1 MPETTFTRNTI
12 RRLQNMRKKRKF
24 AQNNVGSA
32 PGTII
37 KSPDA
42 EPTVVRGWPFEGGS
56 EDAVTITDVDSIK
69 SLQSGKIDGG
79 LWIDVRGLA
88 DTKFIA
94 EIGEAFGLHPLVI
107 EDVANIAQRPK
118 AEVHDDDYIVIVL
131 REPCGGPPFDS
142 EQVAIVIGPDFV
154 LTFQE
159 RASDI
164 FDPVR
169 KRLIEGS
176 RPMRELGAPYLGY
189 ALINSVV
196 DSYFPILEGYGELS
210 ETLEQTVI
218 EEPDPGRITE
228 IHLLK
233 RELQAMRR
241 ALWSQREAIATLQRA
256 DTKLIPDAL
265 KIYLRDCSDHSFQL
279 LDMVEVY
286 REISQGLV
294 DLHLSAISNRMNEI
308 MKVLTIISMIFLPMS
323 FLTGLYGMN
332 FVTTSPYNLP
342 ELKWKFGYF
351 WALGLMLTSA
361 GGMLYYFW
369 RKGWIGKD

>member
-12 RRLQNMRKKRKF
+12 RRLQNMRRKRKF

-189 ALINSVV
+189 ALIDSVV

>member
-12 RRLQNMRKKRKF
+12 RRLQNMRRKRKF

-189 ALINSVV
+189 ALIDSVV

-241 ALWSQREAIATLQRA
+241 ALWSQREAIATLKRA

-323 FLTGLYGMN
+323 FLTGFYGMN

>member
-189 ALINSVV
+189 ALIDSVV

>member
-12 RRLQNMRKKRKF
+12 RRLQNMRRKRKF

-189 ALINSVV
+189 ALIDSIV

>member
-12 RRLQNMRKKRKF
+12 RRLQNMRRKRKF

-189 ALINSVV
+189 ALIDSVV
-196 DSYFPILEGYGELS
+196 DSYFPIFEGYGELS

>member
-12 RRLQNMRKKRKF
+12 RRLQNMRRKRKF

-189 ALINSVV
+189 ALIDLVV

>member
-12 RRLQNMRKKRKF
+12 RRLQNMRRKRKF

-56 EDAVTITDVDSIK
+56 EDAVTITDVDSIR

-189 ALINSVV
+189 ALIDSVV

>member
-1 MPETTFTRNTI
+1 
-12 RRLQNMRKKRKF
+12 
-24 AQNNVGSA
+24 
-32 PGTII
+32 
-37 KSPDA
+37 
-42 EPTVVRGWPFEGGS
+42 
-56 EDAVTITDVDSIK
+56 
-69 SLQSGKIDGG
+69 
-79 LWIDVRGLA
+79 
-88 DTKFIA
+88 
-94 EIGEAFGLHPLVI
+94 
-107 EDVANIAQRPK
+107 
-118 AEVHDDDYIVIVL
+118 
-131 REPCGGPPFDS
+131 
-142 EQVAIVIGPDFV
+142 
-154 LTFQE
+154 
-159 RASDI
+159 
-164 FDPVR
+164 
-169 KRLIEGS
+169 
-176 RPMRELGAPYLGY
+176 
-189 ALINSVV
+189 
-196 DSYFPILEGYGELS
+196 
-210 ETLEQTVI
+210 
-218 EEPDPGRITE
+218 
-228 IHLLK
+228 
-233 RELQAMRR
+233 MRR

>member
-56 EDAVTITDVDSIK
+56 EDAVTITDVDSIR

-189 ALINSVV
+189 ALIDSVV

>member
-1 MPETTFTRNTI
+1 MQKTSFSKQTI
-12 RRLQNMRKKRKF
+12 KHLKALGKQRRLAKS
-24 AQNNVGSA
+24 NVGSA

-37 KSPDA
+37 SSPNA
-42 EPTVVRGWPFEGGS
+42 QTTAVRGLPLVGGGGAVAISDIQHLKEFCS
-56 EDAVTITDVDSIK
+56 EQA
-69 SLQSGKIDGG
+69 DGG
-79 LWIDVRGLA
+79 AWIDVRGLA
-88 DTKFIA
+88 DAKLIA
-94 EIGEAFGLHPLVI
+94 QIGEVFALHPLVI

-118 AEVHDDDYIVIVL
+118 AEIHDDDYIVVVM

-142 EQVAIVIGPDFV
+142 EQVAIVFGPNFV

-169 KRLIEGS
+169 KRVIEGS
-176 RPMRELGAPYLGY
+176 RAMNDIGAPYLGY
-189 ALINSVV
+189 ALLDAVV

-218 EEPDPGRITE
+218 EEPDPTRITE

-233 RELQAMRR
+233 RELQSMRR
-241 ALWSQREAIATLQRA
+241 ALWSQREAIAVLSRG

-294 DLHLSAISNRMNEI
+294 DLHLSSISNRMNEI

-342 ELKWKFGYF
+342 ELKWEFGYF
-351 WALGLMLTSA
+351 WALGLMISSA
-361 GGMLYYFW
+361 GGMLLFFW

>member
-12 RRLQNMRKKRKF
+12 RRLQNMRRKRKF